1 MKQGTPIKVWPV
13 TDKAGNHTP
22 FGQYNLYPM
31 GVQFNNGDAG
41 QFNVKDPDVVKF
53 TIGQLAHYDITPNS
67 NSNYPPKI
75 THVNPDFVQNSI
87 PNNPP
92 PAPAM
97 VASSVPTQAVA
108 QGPGMSKDELIV
120 RQTCIKAATEYH
132 AGHSS
137 SNPLDVIAAAKM
149 FAAYC
154 LGKEEE
160 PPVQDMLPPEL
171 KPNSMDWL
179 NKDVEDK
186 PPF

>member
-31 GVQFNNGDAG
+31 GVQFDNGDAG

-92 PAPAM
+92 PTANM
-97 VASSVPTQAVA
+97 VASPVPTQAVA
-108 QGPGMSKDELIV
+108 QGQELSPKQLETLSIE
-120 RQTCIKAATEYH
+120 RQAMGKAACH
-132 AGHSS
+132 RFSGMAGTNDEILQLTARLHH
-137 SNPLDVIAAAKM
+137 
-149 FAAYC
+149 F
-154 LGKEEE
+154 
-160 PPVQDMLPPEL
+160 VQTGEAPEL
-171 KPNSMDWL
+171 KEGGAPAWL
-179 NKDVEDK
+179 TDE
-186 PPF
+186 